1 MYLIKEAPLT
11 RPWQGDIYRDVDL
24 IQDITYTLTFEGT
37 REYVVSE
44 IRYNYVVVLTQECDL
59 EQDYNNRTGNKEDHD
74 KYIPMILMAPAYLA
88 ESLRYGEHLQG
99 YEQKMQHINSKEWE
113 KLKKNDNKRYHY
125 LKSDRNLNVPELA
138 IDFKHFFTIYRD
150 YFYNKI
156 MNGAYLASLT
166 ILHREELSQR
176 FCNFLSRIGIPDNI
190 KETKLLTDSLC
201 LSQSSKQV

>member
-1 MYLIKEAPLT
+1 MYLIKETPLL
-11 RPWQGDIYRDVDL
+11 RPWQGDIYNDVNL
-24 IQDITYTLTFEGT
+24 IQDITYTLTIEGEK
-37 REYVVSE
+37 EYIVNE
-44 IRYNYVVVLTQECDL
+44 IRYNYAVVMSQECDL
-59 EQDYNNRTGNKEDHD
+59 EQDYKNRIENKEDHD

-88 ESLRYGEHLQG
+88 ESLRNGDHLQG
-99 YEQKMQHINSKEWE
+99 YGQKMQRINSREWE

-125 LKSDRNLNVPELA
+125 LKADINMNVPELV

-150 YFYNKI
+150 YFYSEI

-190 KETKLLTDSLC
+190 KETKLLTNSLC
-201 LSQSSKQV
+201 LSKSSKQV